1 MSHRIEQSS
10 PCRVVLTATLPA
22 ERVGAEREKVVAEWM
37 RGVRVDGFRKGK
49 SPRHLVERRYAKEI
63 EDDLAERL
71 VHIVWDE
78 VRAEDTL
85 RPAGPLEVRDSGV
98 KPDGSFELAAE
109 LDVFPKV
116 ELPSLDGFKAPE
128 VEIEPK
134 PDEVETYLGGLRERQ
149 AQWEPADDE
158 AVDAVNNEVDHRTAE
173 ILALQQPVAS
183 DLRFL
188 ISIIRV
194 AHEIERSGDLVVN
207 CAKGILRQQGFH
219 LGSQMQGVL
228 ARLCRAALE
237 LFARGIDSL
246 ADMDPEAG
254 QRLDHED
261 DVVDTLVGEF
271 YTLLATEAE
280 GMQVDTAIELSR
292 VGRYMER
299 IADHAVNIGEHIGFA
314 VTGIFPRHGNIDEH

>member
-1 MSHRIEQSS
+1 MTDDRTPRSEIRHRFDTELDGIKHASVALGS
-10 PCRVVLTATLPA
+10 LVLENATRLTEA
-22 ERVGAEREKVVAEWM
+22 LLES
-37 RGVRVDGFRKGK
+37 RVDLAQQVIDADDPVDRAYID
-49 SPRHLVERRYAKEI
+49 LERR
-63 EDDLAERL
+63 
-71 VHIVWDE
+71 
-78 VRAEDTL
+78 
-85 RPAGPLEVRDSGV
+85 
-98 KPDGSFELAAE
+98 
-109 LDVFPKV
+109 VFRV
-116 ELPSLDGFKAPE
+116 
-128 VEIEPK
+128 I
-134 PDEVETYLGGLRERQ
+134 
-149 AQWEPADDE
+149 
-158 AVDAVNNEVDHRTAE
+158 
-173 ILALQQPVAS
+173 ALQQPVAS

-228 ARLCRAALE
+228 ARLCRAALA

-246 ADMDPEAG
+246 ADMDAEAG
-254 QRLDHED
+254 PRLDHED

-280 GMQVDTAIELSR
+280 GMPVDTAIELSR

-314 VTGIFPRHGNIDEH
+314 VTGIFPRHGSIDEH